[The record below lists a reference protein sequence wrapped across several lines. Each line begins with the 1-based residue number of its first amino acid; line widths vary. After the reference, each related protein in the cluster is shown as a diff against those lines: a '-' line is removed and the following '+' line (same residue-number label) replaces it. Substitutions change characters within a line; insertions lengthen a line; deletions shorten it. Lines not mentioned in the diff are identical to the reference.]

1 MNIIKAIQGIRLDR
15 KFENKYGTEAEI
27 LKCCTRKE
35 LLNKIN
41 LAASN
46 FNKYKLDKFKTQWYK
61 LIHEF
66 YKYTKPKRSKTIKK
80 DS

>member
-1 MNIIKAIQGIRLDR
+1 MLY
-15 KFENKYGTEAEI
+15 E
-27 LKCCTRKE
+27 KE

-41 LAASN
+41 LAALN

-66 YKYTKPKRSKTIKK
+66 YKYTKSKRSKKIKK